1 MCECERE
8 RECKNERACAWE
20 KKKREWKGERAWR
33 GIVYR
38 WRMKLFLRVLKHVVR
53 PDALPERRKSARL
66 QGGGEQIEKEGRKI
80 VATTKK
86 QL

>member
-1 MCECERE
+1 
-8 RECKNERACAWE
+8 
-20 KKKREWKGERAWR
+20 
-33 GIVYR
+33 
-38 WRMKLFLRVLKHVVR
+38 MKLFLRVLKHVVR